1 MNKDKI
7 RDYVLAII
15 IMIIPTMAIFLVM
28 NFYIIPLDPVVFTIV
43 LAGAYYSFC
52 INIFKF
58 AVKKDKGWKLFFE
71 ATLSL
76 VVFPGASIYI
86 LSFLYPEIL
95 IKQTFYGIVLGG
107 FTGFCWGIGFDY
119 MIRHQ

>member
-1 MNKDKI
+1 M
-7 RDYVLAII
+7 RYFQGQYL
-15 IMIIPTMAIFLVM
+15 FLVM
-28 NFYIIPLDPVVFTIV
+28 NFYIIPLDPVVFAIV

-58 AVKKDKGWKLFFE
+58 ALKKDKGWKLFFE

-76 VVFPGASIYI
+76 VVFPGVLISI

-95 IKQTFYGIVLGG
+95 FKQTVYGIVLGG